1 MKETRDQIREI
12 LDLLDGQE
20 EPVRRDGL
28 SMEQIKAI
36 LLGKNQAFEMTGVR
50 TAALLDS
57 IRMLRQYAQLDF
69 YLPLPEERTLRM
81 KLANLIKR
89 VVRKMIR
96 PIMLP
101 IVDQQNRFNSAALE
115 AFYEIYDQQVTLI
128 TERNAL
134 QQLVIAIRRELNE
147 SREQKDEEK

>member
-36 LLGKNQAFEMTGVR
+36 LLGRNQASEMTGVR